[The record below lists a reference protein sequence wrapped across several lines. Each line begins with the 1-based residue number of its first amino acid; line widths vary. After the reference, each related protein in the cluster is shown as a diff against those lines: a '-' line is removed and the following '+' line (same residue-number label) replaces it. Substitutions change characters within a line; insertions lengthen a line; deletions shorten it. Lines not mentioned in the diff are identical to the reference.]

1 MAKNQQ
7 IPKKAPATADDR
19 GKPRRPDGDKTG
31 QPMAGGETAGI
42 INRQRTLVLMLLLV
56 VGAGISALLMLD
68 HHGVSLARTA
78 VDQVCGEGEDSGCSE
93 VARSGYSTFGG
104 VSLAA
109 IGLFFYSSLLLLTC
123 ISLPGGWELRPGT
136 AALLLG
142 LLAAAVVLDAVLL
155 GLQVFAIEA
164 FCKLCLA
171 TYVVNIA
178 CVGMLLPAKICLSS
192 IAENFRAP
200 AGKMTLTA
208 WGLASLML
216 VVSIGTAEYAL
227 AAQRSQRD
235 ANILGS
241 PTAPPASDSAAAA
254 PESDSPAGEADS
266 SGEMDS
272 FDLEQLK
279 ARLAQART
287 EITRLEQTLDD
298 PKKYQEYQLKKAA
311 EEFEKAPTQQLDLAN
326 LAPKGPLSA
335 AIKIVEYS
343 DFLCPYCQAF
353 AKAIT
358 AYLPKSRGRVAVY
371 FKNYPLDQ
379 ECHPGL
385 RRTVHPGACKLAM
398 GAICAQKQGR
408 FWAYHDKVF
417 AGPPKN
423 PSVDT
428 VAAIAKDVGADKA
441 AFFAC
446 LGSSEA
452 AQELANQIQEAKRAG
467 VTSTPSVFLNGR
479 KLPHANAFLQGI
491 KSESKRLG
499 LVP

>member
-7 IPKKAPATADDR
+7 TPPKGPVTAEGR
-19 GKPRRPDGDKTG
+19 GKPLKRDGNEAS
-31 QPMAGGETAGI
+31 QPAPEQPGEAAAI
-42 INRQRTLVLMLLLV
+42 ISQQRTLLLMVLLV
-56 VGAGISALLMLD
+56 VGAGLSALLMLD
-68 HHGVSLARTA
+68 HHGVSLASAA

-93 VARSGYSTFGG
+93 VAQSGYSTFGG

-123 ISLPGGWELRPGT
+123 ISLPGGWELRPG
-136 AALLLG
+136 AASLLLG
-142 LLAAAVVLDAVLL
+142 LLAAAVVLDVVLL

-164 FCKLCLA
+164 FCNLCLA

-178 CVGMLLPAKICLSS
+178 GVGMLLPAKNYLSS
-192 IAENFRAP
+192 IAESFSAP

-216 VVSIGTAEYAL
+216 VVSIGTAEYSL

-241 PTAPPASDSAAAA
+241 PTAPPASESAAA
-254 PESDSPAGEADS
+254 ESDSPAGDADS
-266 SGEMDS
+266 SGEMDAL
-272 FDLEQLK
+272 DLEQVK

-298 PKKYQEYQLKKAA
+298 PKKYQEYQLEKAA
-311 EEFEKAPTQQLDLAN
+311 AEFEKAPSQQIDLAN

-335 AIKIVEYS
+335 PIKIVEYS
-343 DFLCPYCQAF
+343 DFLCPYCQGF

-358 AYLPKSRGRVAVY
+358 AYLPKSRGRVSVY

-379 ECHPGL
+379 ECQPGL
-385 RRTVHPGACKLAM
+385 KRTVHPGACKLAL

-408 FWAYHDKVF
+408 FWAYHDKVY
-417 AGPPKN
+417 AAPPKN

-428 VAAIAKDVGADKA
+428 VAVIAEGVGANKG

-452 AQELANQIQEAKRAG
+452 AQELTSQIQEAKRVG

-479 KLPHANAFLQGI
+479 KLPHANALLQGI

-499 LVP
+499 LAP